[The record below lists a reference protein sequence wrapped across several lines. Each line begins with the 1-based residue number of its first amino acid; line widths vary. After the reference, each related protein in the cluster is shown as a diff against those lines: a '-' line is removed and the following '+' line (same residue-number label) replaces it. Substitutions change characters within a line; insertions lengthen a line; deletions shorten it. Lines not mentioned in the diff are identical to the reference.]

1 MAVKSRHTCPVT
13 TRQNRVAEEKRENR
27 RSPGRPPV
35 PLDRIVTT
43 ALLIVDEEGAEALS
57 MRKLAQ
63 RLDSGTATLYR
74 HFTSRADVIAH
85 VVDRVLGEVEFT
97 QELSGLGW
105 EKACKSFAVAT
116 FDALRRHRNVAP
128 LLVEQPPIG
137 PNALVQRERLIAM
150 LLDNGFPAELAARSY
165 ATLARYVLGF
175 VVQVTGQNSL
185 DHARIAGVFQELDSQ
200 LYPATVAVADHLPVP
215 LQDEFTFGLDLIVNG
230 LAQQRRT

>member
-1 MAVKSRHTCPVT
+1 M
-13 TRQNRVAEEKRENR
+13 AEEQRENR

-35 PLDRIVTT
+35 PLDRIVAT
-43 ALLIVDEEGAEALS
+43 ALQIVDEEGAEALS

-74 HFTSRADVIAH
+74 HFASRADVIAQ
-85 VVDRVLGEVEFT
+85 VVDRVLGEVEFNT

-105 EKACKSFAVAT
+105 EKACKSVAVAM

-165 ATLARYVLGF
+165 AILARYVLGF

-185 DHARIAGVFQELDSQ
+185 DDARIAGVFHQLDSQ
-200 LYPATVAVADHLPVP
+200 LFPATVAVADYLPVP